1 MPAPRF
7 YVPNPLFSSLLH
19 ASEEFREGIGEIAE
33 GVKDAAQ
40 EVAPERTG
48 SYRDSIEVE
57 QSGSETAVV
66 TKDFAGHLVEFGSIN
81 NPAYAPLRNGARK
94 AGLRLEEN

>member
-1 MPAPRF
+1 MATPRF
-7 YVPNPLFSSLLH
+7 YVPNPLFSQLLH
-19 ASEEFREGIGEIAE
+19 ASQEFREGIAEIAE
-33 GVKDAAQ
+33 DAADGAR
-40 EVAPERTG
+40 EVAPEQTG
-48 SYRDSIEVE
+48 AYRDSIEVV

-66 TKDFAGHLVEFGSIN
+66 TKDFAGHIIEFGSVN

>member
-1 MPAPRF
+1 MPKPRF

-19 ASEEFREGIGEIAE
+19 ASQEFREGIGQIAE
-33 GVKDAAQ
+33 GVADGARD
-40 EVAPERTG
+40 VAPENTG
-48 SYRDSIEVE
+48 AYKDSIEVA

-66 TKDFAGHLVEFGSIN
+66 TKDFAGHIIEFGSVN
-81 NPAYAPLRNGARK
+81 SPAYAPLRSGARK